1 MKILIHKTS
10 AYLLFIIL
18 FSFTTSTFAQ
28 EEKNSELKT
37 IFFID
42 DFDTNSK
49 LELNYYKYFDQIKEG
64 KLLGNYNYKRLN
76 IHFDVSGPKS
86 IRSVDLSSHPDYVV
100 LILGTSTTT
109 INPNNNTAGI
119 SPTDYKNEYIEFVK
133 RVTPH
138 GSTIIVVSPP
148 PYPTKSKEEDIK
160 IIENI
165 NAVQDIVESSKYD
178 KIYYIKLYKHILRNY
193 QESNV
198 SPKQLSTWITELI
211 KNDVKEL
218 NK

>member
-1 MKILIHKTS
+1 MKTLISKLPITV
-10 AYLLFIIL
+10 LFIL
-18 FSFTTSTFAQ
+18 LAFSISTFGQ
-28 EEKNSELKT
+28 EEIKEELKT
-37 IFFID
+37 IVFID
-42 DFDTNSK
+42 DFDINST
-49 LELNYYKYFDQIKEG
+49 LETNYYKYFDEIKKG
-64 KLLGNYNYKRLN
+64 KLLGDFKYERAN
-76 IHFDVSGPKS
+76 INFDVSGPKS
-86 IRSVDLSSHPDYVV
+86 IRLVDLSTHPDYVI
-100 LILGTSTTT
+100 LILGTSATTL
-109 INPNNNTAGI
+109 NPNNNTTGI

-148 PYPTKSKEEDIK
+148 PYTTKSKEEDLK

-165 NAVQDIVESSKYD
+165 NAVQDIVESSKYE
-178 KIYYIKLYKHILRNY
+178 KLYYIKLYKHILRNY